1 MMPFMYVFYH
11 AIWSAI
17 ECRDARFVRPP
28 KVNGKRMHTV
38 G

>member
-11 AIWSAI
+11 AIWSGN
-17 ECRDARFVRPP
+17 ECRDAGFVRPS
-28 KVNGKRMHTV
+28 KMNGKRMHTI